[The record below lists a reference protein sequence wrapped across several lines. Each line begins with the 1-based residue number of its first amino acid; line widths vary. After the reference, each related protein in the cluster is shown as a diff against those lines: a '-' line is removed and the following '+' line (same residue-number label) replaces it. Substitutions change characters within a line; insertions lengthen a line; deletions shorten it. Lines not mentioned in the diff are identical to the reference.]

1 MQRIINALQ
10 NSWNGLVYVTR
21 HEAAFREEMLMFF
34 VSVPVA
40 ALLAD
45 SVFEFVAL
53 TGSVILLMVVE
64 LLNTGIEA
72 VCDALSH
79 KYMDEIKV
87 AKDCGSAAV
96 LLSIVLAG
104 SIWIFAILDKVGL
117 IW

>member
-1 MQRIINALQ
+1 MQRLINALN

-21 HEAAFREEMLMFF
+21 NEAAFRKEILLF
-34 VSVPVA
+34 VLSIPVG

-45 SVFEFVAL
+45 NLFEFIAL
-53 TGSVILLMVVE
+53 IGSVMLLMVVE

-79 KYMDEIKV
+79 SYMDEIKV

-104 SIWIFAILDKVGL
+104 AVWIFILLEKLDGV
-117 IW
+117 W